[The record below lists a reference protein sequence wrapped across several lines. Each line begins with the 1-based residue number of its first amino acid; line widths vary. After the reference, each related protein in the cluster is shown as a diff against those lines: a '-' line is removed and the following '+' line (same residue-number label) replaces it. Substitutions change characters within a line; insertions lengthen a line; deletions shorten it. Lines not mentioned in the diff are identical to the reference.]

1 MPGWV
6 GLDVGTTSSK
16 VVIYGDAGETLA
28 TGRRPTVWDV
38 TPEGVEIQP
47 QALIDGA
54 LGALADALDRTSSGV
69 VMAGIGITSMGE
81 TGVLVNDHGEPV
93 APAIAWH
100 DTRDDAEVA
109 LLRDEIG
116 ADVFCGTAGK
126 PLRGQFSL
134 TKHRW
139 LVDHHAATAQAVRRF
154 NVAEWVARALGA
166 DEACDRTLAC
176 RTGWFDLAADQWWDE
191 ALAWSGTSAA
201 IMPPLVQPGQP
212 IGRVSMAIAPA
223 RLIGAVVT
231 LAGHDH
237 QAAALGAGAGG
248 LGDEFDSAGTAEA
261 LIRTVRP
268 DLDHDQVLAL
278 AQHGITTDVSI
289 QPGRWS
295 LLGGTEGGLAMQR
308 TLGALG
314 IDRDGLAD
322 LDARA
327 LAAGPGTVR
336 VAGIGGA
343 SLVIADIRDGTGPG
357 DIWRAVVEGATA
369 QAVELHRAMTDIAG
383 PHRSLVAAGGWCHSA
398 MVMHTKR
405 LGFGD
410 LTVSSAAEAGTLGA
424 ATLAARAAGGLGP
437 DELFATSDSPTSE
450 SPTSESPTSESPTS
464 EPPAS
469 DSRDSA

>member
-16 VVIYGDAGETLA
+16 VVIYDDLGRTLA

-38 TPEGVEIQP
+38 TPDGVQIEA
-47 QALIDGA
+47 QALVDGA
-54 LGALADALDRTSSGV
+54 LAALADALDQAPSEVGI
-69 VMAGIGITSMGE
+69 AGIGITSMGE
-81 TGVLVNDHGEPV
+81 TGVLVDGHGAPV

-109 LLRDEIG
+109 RLRDEIG
-116 ADVFCGTAGK
+116 EDRFCSTTGK

-139 LVDHHAATAQAVRRF
+139 LVDHHPTTARAVRRF
-154 NVAEWVARALGA
+154 NVAEWVARALGG

-176 RTGWFDLAADQWWDE
+176 RTGWFELAADAWWDE
-191 ALAWSGTSAA
+191 ALAWSGTSAEL
-201 IMPPLVQPGQP
+201 MPPLVQPGQP
-212 IGRVSMAIAPA
+212 IGLVSVADVHP
-223 RLIGAVVT
+223 RLRGAVVT

-261 LIRTVRP
+261 LIRTVPR
-268 DLDHDQVLAL
+268 DLDRNQVLAL
-278 AQHGITTDVSI
+278 AQRGITTDVSI

-308 TLGALG
+308 TLTALG
-314 IDRDGLAD
+314 VDRDGLAD

-327 LAAGPGTVR
+327 LAARPGSVR
-336 VAGIGGA
+336 ITGIGGA
-343 SLVIADIRDGTGPG
+343 ALGIAGITEGVGPG

-369 QAVELHRAMTDIAG
+369 QAVQLHRAMTDIVG
-383 PHRSLVAAGGWCHSA
+383 PHRSLVAAGGWCHSE

-405 LGFGD
+405 SGFGD
-410 LTVSSAAEAGTLGA
+410 VTVSAAAEAGTLGA
-424 ATLAARAAGGLGP
+424 ATLAARAAGHLGP
-437 DELFATSDSPTSE
+437 HATLGPLVSPA
-450 SPTSESPTSESPTS
+450 
-464 EPPAS
+464 PA
-469 DSRDSA
+469 